1 MSDADT
7 SKPPTQ
13 IRVFATPVKPGYCRG
28 CNATIDWYRTLNDKA
43 MPMNG
48 FARPQKVEPDPE
60 HGGRRVAFFSSADS
74 HFATC
79 PQSKRFSRR

>member
-1 MSDADT
+1 MKNEHIVYAYA
-7 SKPPTQ
+7 PNQ
-13 IRVFATPVKPGYCRG
+13 GKPGHVLIIG
-28 CNATIDWYRTLNDKA
+28 TIDWYRTLNDKA

-48 FARPQKVEPDPE
+48 FARPQKVELDPAV
-60 HGGRRVAFFSSADS
+60 GRRVAFFSSADS